1 MLAHI
6 KVFSKVATFRSASL
20 SLSASPPLPLPL
32 PCYIHVYS
40 YLTLTKFH
48 LYGQMQLTGASVVP
62 NWTQFIDKSTF
73 IVEAKWKWMNTSE
86 CNLFQTS
93 LPALPSISLFINLML
108 MIFLIYNWI
117 LLCFFSFQLPNVNLA
132 KYCENWAPLGTRIWD
147 PHLGSCIASNASVLR

>member
-6 KVFSKVATFRSASL
+6 KVFSKVTTFRSASL

-62 NWTQFIDKSTF
+62 S
-73 IVEAKWKWMNTSE
+73 
-86 CNLFQTS
+86 
-93 LPALPSISLFINLML
+93 
-108 MIFLIYNWI
+108 
-117 LLCFFSFQLPNVNLA
+117 
-132 KYCENWAPLGTRIWD
+132 
-147 PHLGSCIASNASVLR
+147 